1 MGIAEFFAWIG
12 FGLIV
17 GMIARFLWP
26 GRQPVGCLGTVLLGV
41 SGSIVGGAI
50 TYALTGGPARD
61 YHPASWL
68 MSIVGAI
75 LVLWVFGAT
84 RGRDAP

>member
-12 FGLIV
+12 FGLFV

-41 SGSIVGGAI
+41 AGSVVGGAI
-50 TYALTGGPARD
+50 TYALTGGPSDD

-68 MSIVGAI
+68 MSIVGAVV
-75 LVLWVFGAT
+75 VLWIYGAT
-84 RGRDAP
+84 RSRP